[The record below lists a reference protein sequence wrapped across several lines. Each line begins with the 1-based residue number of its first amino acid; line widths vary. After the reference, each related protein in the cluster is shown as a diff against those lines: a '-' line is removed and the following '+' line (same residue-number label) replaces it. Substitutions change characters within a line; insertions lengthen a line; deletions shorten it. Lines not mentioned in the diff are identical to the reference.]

1 MVEGLCNVQKKTSI
15 WTDVGRPTKH
25 SKDSGNIQHVRFIR
39 IAKFPGVATEF
50 SQIQFEYH
58 LYLYYLIC
66 FRTPSMLSKIVSHL
80 VCWSKFLVDQSKNCS
95 WCQNTLGTVSLEA
108 GSCCGVGG
116 VESRL
121 CSCPGV
127 KTGVYD
133 PCSARRSG
141 CSWRE
146 LRSAV
151 SAALPLFSSNSG
163 YLPPSPFSNFFLLQR
178 GFVFY
183 FSF

>member
-1 MVEGLCNVQKKTSI
+1 M
-15 WTDVGRPTKH
+15 DVGRPTKH
-25 SKDSGNIQHVRFIR
+25 SKDSGNTQHVRFIR

-66 FRTPSMLSKIVSHL
+66 FRTPSMLSKIVSRL

-95 WCQNTLGTVSLEA
+95 WCQNTFGTVRLEA
-108 GSCCGVGG
+108 GRCCGAG
-116 VESRL
+116 VLNFGSALALGLRR
-121 CSCPGV
+121 
-127 KTGVYD
+127 VYD
-133 PCSARRSG
+133 PCSARRGG

-163 YLPPSPFSNFFLLQR
+163 YLPLSPFSNFFLLHC